1 MGRYSKI
8 FGLAGIGLLLTGL
21 VIWVVKFEFD
31 IFVAVTAI
39 AGLFLLLFILFAN
52 FSSFRDFIGR
62 RSTRYGAGSI
72 VAIVLVLAIIVFVE
86 SISAKHSIRVDM
98 TENKRYSL
106 SDQTIKVLKGLN
118 KDVEA
123 LAFFGKSQ
131 KLRNQWERTLKLY
144 RYHSSHFKFR
154 MVDPEM
160 EPTLTKKHGVKLYG
174 TTVVM
179 SGGREVK
186 IDQSTE
192 EKLTNAILKVIRSEH
207 KVVYVLKGHGEPSVS
222 DESKAGYS
230 LAAESLKDESYE
242 VKELVLLREKE
253 VPKDAALVMVSG
265 PKVIPSQHELEVLSK
280 YIKDG
285 GSVLFMIDP
294 GDAPGIEKFLLNYGV
309 VLKNDVIVDYMSKMF
324 GADFRMPVVAEYAKH
339 PITENF
345 GIATFFP
352 VTRSLAVDKSKIPK
366 WGKVKVIAS
375 TGPKSWG
382 ETNMEELKQG
392 RAEFKKGEDIMGPLP
407 VAVAVTIGEDRPA
420 DIQKSKKFPVAKIV
434 VFGDSDF
441 VSNDYISASG
451 NRDLF
456 LNSVRW
462 LAGEEDLISIRPKK
476 LNSTPLYLKA
486 SQARLIFI
494 LPVLVLPGIIL
505 AAGIIVITRR
515 KRRR

>member
-8 FGLAGIGLLLTGL
+8 FGLAGIGLLVTGL
-21 VIWVVKFEFD
+21 VIWVIKFEFD
-31 IFVAVTAI
+31 ISVAVTAI
-39 AGLFLLLFILFAN
+39 AGLFLLLFILFTN

-62 RSTRYGAGSI
+62 RSTRYGVGSI

-86 SISAKHSIRVDM
+86 SISARHSVRVDM

-123 LAFFGKSQ
+123 LAFFGKNH
-131 KLRNQWERTLKLY
+131 KLRDRWERTLKLY
-144 RYHSSHFKFR
+144 KYHSPHFKFR

-160 EPTLTKKHGVKLYG
+160 EPTVTKEHGVKLYG

-192 EKLTNAILKVIRSEH
+192 EKLTNAVLKVLRSEH
-207 KVVYVLKGHGEPSVS
+207 KVVYVLKGHGEPAVD

-230 LAAESLKDESYE
+230 LAADSLKDESYD
-242 VKELVLLREKE
+242 VKELVLLREEE
-253 VPKDAALVMVSG
+253 VPEDAALVIVSG
-265 PKVIPSQHELEVLSK
+265 LKAVPSEHELEVLSK
-280 YIKDG
+280 YIKQG

-294 GDAPGIEKFLLNYGV
+294 GSPRGVGKFLLNYGV
-309 VLKNDVIVDYMSKMF
+309 VLKNDVVVDNMSKMF

-345 GIATFFP
+345 GIASFFP
-352 VTRSLAVDKSKIPK
+352 IARSLAADKSKIPE
-366 WGKVKVIAS
+366 WGKVKVLAS
-375 TGPKSWG
+375 TGSKSWG
-382 ETNMEELKQG
+382 EVNMEELKQG

-407 VAVAVTIGEDRPA
+407 VAMVVTIGEDRPA
-420 DIQKSKKFPVAKIV
+420 DIQKAKKYPVAKMV

-441 VSNDYISASG
+441 VNNEYISASG

-462 LAGEEDLISIRPKK
+462 LAGEEDLIAIRPKK

-505 AAGIIVITRR
+505 AAGVIVITRR